1 MKGHTMKKKIIITI
15 TLVCMILCSFFVVGN
30 IASNPQNHQKA
41 IKYLDQKKANVLKL
55 TGVGQTGV
63 VDSDHY
69 DTGRYGNAYRDETGG
84 SYFMVFA
91 DLMHDFFEKYLLTIT
106 GYAAFKILI
115 PIALLLV
122 IIRIYWPK
130 DILVKLALKLGLF
143 GLFLFATVPASV
155 FVSDL
160 IEKTYQVT
168 LDATMKDA
176 EQTNE
181 TIKQETQTDDSKK
194 AADDQNNKDGQ
205 TQANSEQ
212 KNQSIW
218 NSIVNGGK
226 EVLDDTKQSAQDIVS
241 DITSFGSKKI
251 EELTNKAEKT
261 LNNFIEATA
270 VMVITSCIFPLLV
283 VLFFFWLMKVFLGIN
298 IDVSKFTKPGKKGTK
313 MAVVEEK

>member
-1 MKGHTMKKKIIITI
+1 M
-15 TLVCMILCSFFVVGN
+15 
-30 IASNPQNHQKA
+30 
-41 IKYLDQKKANVLKL
+41 
-55 TGVGQTGV
+55 
-63 VDSDHY
+63 
-69 DTGRYGNAYRDETGG
+69 
-84 SYFMVFA
+84 
-91 DLMHDFFEKYLLTIT
+91 LTIT

-205 TQANSEQ
+205 TQENSEQ

-251 EELTNKAEKT
+251 AELTNKAEKT

-313 MAVVEEK
+313 MAAVEEK

>member
-1 MKGHTMKKKIIITI
+1 MKGQTMKKKIIITI

-55 TGVGQTGV
+55 TALSTASSTAITMIPG
-63 VDSDHY
+63 
-69 DTGRYGNAYRDETGG
+69 DTATPIATKL
-84 SYFMVFA
+84 A
-91 DLMHDFFEKYLLTIT
+91 DLTSWFLLILCTIFLEKYLLTIT

-181 TIKQETQTDDSKK
+181 TIKQEMQTDDSKK
-194 AADDQNNKDGQ
+194 AANDQNNKDGQ
-205 TQANSEQ
+205 TQENSEQ

-251 EELTNKAEKT
+251 AELTNKAEKT

>member
-1 MKGHTMKKKIIITI
+1 MKKKIIITI

-55 TGVGQTGV
+55 TALSTASSTAITLIPG
-63 VDSDHY
+63 
-69 DTGRYGNAYRDETGG
+69 DTATPIATKL
-84 SYFMVFA
+84 A
-91 DLMHDFFEKYLLTIT
+91 DLTSWFLLILCTIFLEKYLLTIT

-194 AADDQNNKDGQ
+194 AADDQNNKDG
-205 TQANSEQ
+205 
-212 KNQSIW
+212 
-218 NSIVNGGK
+218 K

-251 EELTNKAEKT
+251 EELTSKAEKT

>member
-1 MKGHTMKKKIIITI
+1 MKKKIIITI

-55 TGVGQTGV
+55 TALSTASSTAITMIPG
-63 VDSDHY
+63 
-69 DTGRYGNAYRDETGG
+69 DTATPIATKL
-84 SYFMVFA
+84 A
-91 DLMHDFFEKYLLTIT
+91 DLTSWFLLILCTIFLEKYLLTIT

-194 AADDQNNKDGQ
+194 AADDQNNKNGQ
-205 TQANSEQ
+205 TQENSEQ

-226 EVLDDTKQSAQDIVS
+226 ELIDDTKQSAQDIVS

-251 EELTNKAEKT
+251 EELTSKAEKT

-270 VMVITSCIFPLLV
+270 VMTITSCIFPLLV

-298 IDVSKFTKPGKKGTK
+298 IDVSKFTKPKTPLAKIQSTNN
-313 MAVVEEK
+313 EE

>member
-1 MKGHTMKKKIIITI
+1 
-15 TLVCMILCSFFVVGN
+15 
-30 IASNPQNHQKA
+30 
-41 IKYLDQKKANVLKL
+41 
-55 TGVGQTGV
+55 
-63 VDSDHY
+63 
-69 DTGRYGNAYRDETGG
+69 
-84 SYFMVFA
+84 
-91 DLMHDFFEKYLLTIT
+91 
-106 GYAAFKILI
+106 
-115 PIALLLV
+115 
-122 IIRIYWPK
+122 
-130 DILVKLALKLGLF
+130 
-143 GLFLFATVPASV
+143 
-155 FVSDL
+155 
-160 IEKTYQVT
+160 
-168 LDATMKDA
+168 MKDA

-194 AADDQNNKDGQ
+194 AANDQNNKDGQ
-205 TQANSEQ
+205 TQENSEQ

-251 EELTNKAEKT
+251 AELTNKAEKT

>member
-1 MKGHTMKKKIIITI
+1 
-15 TLVCMILCSFFVVGN
+15 
-30 IASNPQNHQKA
+30 
-41 IKYLDQKKANVLKL
+41 
-55 TGVGQTGV
+55 
-63 VDSDHY
+63 
-69 DTGRYGNAYRDETGG
+69 
-84 SYFMVFA
+84 
-91 DLMHDFFEKYLLTIT
+91 
-106 GYAAFKILI
+106 
-115 PIALLLV
+115 
-122 IIRIYWPK
+122 
-130 DILVKLALKLGLF
+130 
-143 GLFLFATVPASV
+143 
-155 FVSDL
+155 
-160 IEKTYQVT
+160 
-168 LDATMKDA
+168 MKDA

-205 TQANSEQ
+205 TQENSEQ

-283 VLFFFWLMKVFLGIN
+283 VLFFFG
-298 IDVSKFTKPGKKGTK
+298 
-313 MAVVEEK
+313 